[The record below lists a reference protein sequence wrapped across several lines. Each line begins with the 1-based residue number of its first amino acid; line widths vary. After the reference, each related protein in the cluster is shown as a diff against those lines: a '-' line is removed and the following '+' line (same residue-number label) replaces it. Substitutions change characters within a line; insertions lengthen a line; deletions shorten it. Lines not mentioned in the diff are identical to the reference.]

1 MLRINLGKRSKACDD
16 IAETSFRYP
25 KLAFYMIVR
34 AEVFIFVKNIE
45 YLTNSVITLKTFF
58 FILTY
63 YANTTTKKILLI
75 KNIF

>member
-25 KLAFYMIVR
+25 KLFVMIVR
-34 AEVFIFVKNIE
+34 AEVFIFVKTIE
-45 YLTNSVITLKTFF
+45 YLTNNVITLRTFF

-63 YANTTTKKILLI
+63 YAIGY
-75 KNIF
+75 